1 MPDNIK
7 NIPLIALVGNPN
19 SGKSTLFNQL
29 TGLKQKTGNFP
40 GVTVDKRTG
49 LVKLKDFET
58 EVMDLPGTYSLY
70 PKSLDEKIVIDI
82 LANPSDDYYP
92 DLVVVVA
99 DASNLKRNLLLFTEI
114 KDLGLPVILALNMVD
129 VAAQHGLK
137 INVQQ
142 LSIEIGTPVVS
153 INARNGDG
161 VGQLKFEINKFL
173 SARMVYADDEGFFVK
188 TSGSHGELIKEIKE
202 TFNIKND
209 YLAWQYAQQGDK
221 FYFLSP
227 QQKSQLQAIIE
238 KSAFQSN
245 ALQAGETVARYMLI
259 GGIIGKIQKFIKPEE
274 ENKDTLTH
282 KIDKVLLHRVWGYV
296 VFFVVLFLI
305 FQSIFSFAQIPMD
318 LIDSGVAGLGEFL
331 KSSLPHSPLVNL
343 LTDGIIAGIGG
354 VVVFIPQIAILFA
367 FISILEESGYM
378 SRVMFIMDKL
388 MRKFGLNGKS
398 VVPLISGVA
407 CAVPAI
413 MATRSIDNF
422 KERLITIFVTP
433 LMSCSARIPVYTIL
447 IALVV
452 PDKYVW
458 GIFNLQ
464 GLTLMAL
471 YLLGFIAAIFSAW
484 VLKVLLNTKE
494 KSYFIMELPT
504 YKMPKWKNVGLTISE
519 KVRAF
524 VFEAGKVIVA
534 VSIIL
539 WVLASYGPGDDIK
552 NAEIGALKEIK
563 NNKIPS
569 SENIIASKKL
579 EASYAGHFG
588 KFIEPA
594 IKPLGYDWKIGIALI
609 TSFAAREV
617 FVGTVSTIY
626 SLGQNNEVTDTLKER
641 MSAEINPATGKKMYT
656 PALAFSL
663 LIFYAF
669 AMQCFS
675 TLATVYRETKKIKYP
690 VIQFFY
696 MSGLAYISAFIV
708 YQLMK

>member
-1 MPDNIK
+1 LK
-7 NIPLIALVGNPN
+7 NIPVIALVGNPN

-49 LVKLKDFET
+49 TLKLNDFNVEI
-58 EVMDLPGTYSLY
+58 MDLPGTYSLY

-82 LANPSDDYYP
+82 LANPADDYHP

-114 KDLGLPVILALNMVD
+114 KDLGLPVILAVNMVD
-129 VAAQHGLK
+129 VAKQHGLS
-137 INVQQ
+137 INFLQ
-142 LSIEIGTPVVS
+142 LSKEVNTPVVS

-161 VGQLKFEINKFL
+161 ISLLKFQINKFFL
-173 SARMVYADDEGFFVK
+173 EKQVESNDSGFFVK
-188 TSGSHGELIKEIKE
+188 TSDSHGELIKNIKE
-202 TFNIKND
+202 QFNLQND

-221 FYFLSP
+221 FYFLSTL
-227 QQKSQLQAIIE
+227 QKNILSALIQKSG
-238 KSAFQSN
+238 FQSN

-259 GGIIGKIQKFIKPEE
+259 GGIIGKIQRFIKPESE
-274 ENKDTLTH
+274 IKDNLTQQ
-282 KIDKVLLHRVWGYV
+282 IDKILLHRVWGYV
-296 VFFVVLFLI
+296 AFMVVLFLI

-318 LIDSGVAGLGEFL
+318 LIDSGVANLSDFL
-331 KSSLPHSPLVNL
+331 KSVLPNSPLVNL

-367 FISILEESGYM
+367 FISVLEESGYM

-452 PDKYVW
+452 PEKSIW
-458 GIFNLQ
+458 GLFNLQ
-464 GLTLMAL
+464 GLVLMAL
-471 YLLGFIAAIFSAW
+471 YLIGFIAAIFSAW
-484 VLKVLLNTKE
+484 ILKILLKTKE

-504 YKMPKWKNVGLTISE
+504 YKMPKWKNVGYTIVE

-534 VSIIL
+534 VSIVL
-539 WVLASYGPGDDIK
+539 WVLASYGPADEMKRAEENAISQSKQLKLSDI
-552 NAEIGALKEIK
+552 EL
-563 NNKIPS
+563 
-569 SENIIASKKL
+569 ENQIASKKL
-579 EASYAGHFG
+579 EVSYAGHFG
-588 KFIEPA
+588 KFIEPG

-626 SLGQNNEVTDTLKER
+626 SLGQSNEASDTLKHR
-641 MSAEINPATGKKMYT
+641 MKAEINPETGMRMYT

-675 TLATVYRETKKIKYP
+675 TLATVYRETKKLKYP
-690 VIQFFY
+690 IIQFFY
-696 MSGLAYISAFIV
+696 MTGLAYVSAFIV